1 LERKFEVAGATLV
14 SVNIINEQTARG
26 KMFIE
31 KEREKRISLLSVQF
45 NGVLQVKDPERL
57 LRTIYSGFGSAK
69 GLGFGLLSLAR
80 PQ

>member
-1 LERKFEVAGATLV
+1 MY
-14 SVNIINEQTARG
+14 G
-26 KMFIE
+26 KLFIE
-31 KEREKRISLLSVQF
+31 KDKERRIQLLSVQF

-57 LRTIYSGFGSAK
+57 IGAIHSGFGSAK